1 LKTLGIDLSTKNPET
16 GAVVVEWTTSTSGS
30 VVYSERGVGRTRDE
44 GPDRWLIELAES
56 DQVEAVAIDV
66 PFGWPRPWRDA
77 IGRHAP
83 GVGLRTEAAPRDL
96 TWRTTDAWVAEY
108 AGITPL
114 RVGASL
120 LGATAIRGARLVAE
134 LADAGR
140 HVDVGKG
147 DPQPGC
153 VMEAYPAAARKLGS
167 DERLVVDTNRFSIP
181 EKGHLRDALTC
192 AIVAR
197 LALDG
202 GTPDV
207 DEAVR
212 WVDDIADPSEA
223 LEIDPAIVVEEGWI
237 RLPRRHASDTHL

>member
-1 LKTLGIDLSTKNPET
+1 VRTLGVDLSTQNPKT
-16 GAVVVEWTTSTSGS
+16 GAVVVDWSTSRAGR
-30 VVYSERGVGRTRDE
+30 VVSACRGVGRTRDE
-44 GPDRWLIELAES
+44 TPEAWLTSLARRH
-56 DQVEAVAIDV
+56 QVDAIAIDV

-77 IGRHAP
+77 LHAHVP
-83 GVGLRTEAAPRDL
+83 GAWLPTSAEPKDL
-96 TWRTTDAWVAEY
+96 TWRTTDEWVAAY
-108 AGITPL
+108 TGLTPL
-114 RVGASL
+114 RVGASY

-134 LADAGR
+134 LTKAER
-140 HVDVGKG
+140 HVDLGKG

-167 DERLVVDTNRFSIP
+167 DDRVVVDPEGFAIP

-207 DEAVR
+207 DEAVH
-212 WVDDIADPSEA
+212 WVDEVADRSED
-223 LEIDPAIVVEEGWI
+223 LEIDPAIVAAEGWI
-237 RLPRRHASDTHL
+237 RLPRRQASVSQP